1 MPIFRREMMQRGF
14 SNIAD
19 ISAKLFRFWSGDTAS
34 VGDSL
39 QSAGAGKPPLFQPG
53 GGSGGVVVQ
62 QFFINSGAQQLVAN
76 QLIPADNTI
85 PQITEGAEILT
96 LACTGLTIG
105 NILEID
111 WHVNYA
117 SSGGGTSLMIPIFI
131 DAITDAIATGQQNPG
146 IANALKEITSKTQFT
161 ITAASHTIR
170 MRLGTVA
177 NVTVSINGVAGA
189 ARFGG
194 TSTTYIA
201 AKELTP

>member
-1 MPIFRREMMQRGF
+1 M
-14 SNIAD
+14 SNIGD
-19 ISAKLFRFWSGDTAS
+19 ISFKLQEFWGFGA
-34 VGDSL
+34 VGQVLTSRGPSRAPNF
-39 QSAGAGKPPLFQPG
+39 QAAGSAGQ
-53 GGSGGVVVQ
+53 VVQ
-62 QFFINSGAQQLVAN
+62 TFFVNDGAQTLVIN

-85 PQITEGAEILT
+85 PQITEGQEILT
-96 LACTGLTIG
+96 LVCSGLTVG

-131 DAITDAIATGQQNPG
+131 DAITNAIATGQENPG
-146 IANALKEITSKTQFT
+146 IANALKQTTSKTQFT

-177 NVTVSINGVAGA
+177 NVTVSVNGVAGA
-189 ARFGG
+189 PRFGG

-201 AKELTP
+201 AKELVP